1 MLKSNIILFFYIV
14 CNNAFLLTQ
23 VTQVNKIYFT
33 KRKHINRKLNIVM
46 NNKVNNT
53 ANNTINNNMDDFPS
67 FYEFLRT
74 NSISNTEKIEN
85 VEDLEDLEKIE
96 EIEDLEDVETIKADF
111 LNFKE
116 NINEDIKTNSPDKD
130 FANNLNSKHLKLL
143 RAFSAIQW
151 ARTWIYEMV
160 HISEFFPTFM
170 YQDMYKMCDFG
181 CVNVS
186 KRYFYIGYYP
196 PTIDQ
201 KKGPYYIGAF
211 EINPPEREFSAR
223 IIIQNPYYSVNND
236 YAKEHIINYKKEL
249 EALCVEATVF
259 FKYAS
264 LKNTSFERYYYSWL
278 FEE

>member
-53 ANNTINNNMDDFPS
+53 ANYTINNNMDDFPS

-85 VEDLEDLEKIE
+85 VEDVEDIEDLEDI
-96 EIEDLEDVETIKADF
+96 EDVETIKAEF

-116 NINEDIKTNSPDKD
+116 NINEDIKTNSPGKD

-170 YQDMYKMCDFG
+170 YQDMYNMCDFG
-181 CVNVS
+181 SVNVS

-211 EINPPEREFSAR
+211 EINPPEREFITR
-223 IIIQNPYYSVNND
+223 IIIQNPYHCVKNN
-236 YAKEHIINYKKEL
+236 YNKEHIINFKKEL
-249 EALCVEATVF
+249 QILCNEATVF
-259 FKYAS
+259 LKYS
-264 LKNTSFERYYYSWL
+264 NLKNTSLERYYYSWNY
-278 FEE
+278 EE